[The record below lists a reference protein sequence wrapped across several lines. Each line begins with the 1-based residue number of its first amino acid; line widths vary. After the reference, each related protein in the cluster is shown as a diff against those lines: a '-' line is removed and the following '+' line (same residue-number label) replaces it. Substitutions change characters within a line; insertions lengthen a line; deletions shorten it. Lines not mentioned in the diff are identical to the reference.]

1 MASLVHSEPP
11 STLRTAMTIA
21 TDRRAGAESASF
33 RQDFLRHVTF
43 ALGESVDCLSAR
55 EAFRAVALV
64 VRDRMVAKQI
74 ATLHRY
80 RSAGAKRLYYLSL
93 EFLIGRSL
101 VSNLINL
108 GLLDDCR
115 AVLRDFG
122 FDPHDVE
129 ETEVDAALGN
139 GGLGRLA
146 ACFLDSLA
154 TLGLP
159 GFGYGIDYEYGLFRQ
174 EIRNG
179 QQVEKPD
186 TWRTFASPWELDRP
200 QDAVLIPL
208 YGRVEDNRDR
218 SGNYNPMWLDW
229 RVVIGVPRDM
239 PIPGYR
245 GRTVNYLRLF
255 SARASQEFDVGI
267 FNEGDYLKAVHEK
280 VLSETISKVLYPSDS
295 FAAGRELRLIQEY
308 FLVACAVRDIIRIY
322 QRDHTDFE
330 QLPNQVAIQ
339 LNDTH
344 PALTIA
350 ELMRVLIDENDLP
363 WEKAWAITSATCA
376 YTNHTLLPEALE
388 KWPVSLLERVLPRH
402 LQIIYE
408 INRRFLDQVSLHWPG
423 DSDRTRR

>member
-1 MASLVHSEPP
+1 MAAADLLAAVRRHIEYSLGVAPDHQAP
-11 STLRTAMTIA
+11 
-21 TDRRAGAESASF
+21 
-33 RQDFLRHVTF
+33 RQL
-43 ALGESVDCLSAR
+43 LN
-55 EAFRAVALV
+55 AVALSA
-64 VRDRMVAKQI
+64 RDRMVERMLD
-74 ATLHRY
+74 TEGCY
-80 RSAGAKRLYYLSL
+80 RRADAKRLYYLSM

-101 VSNLINL
+101 TNNLINL
-108 GLLDDCR
+108 GLLDDGKK
-115 AVLRDFG
+115 ALKEFG
-122 FDPHDVE
+122 ADYGDVE
-129 ETEVDAALGN
+129 DAEEDAALGN

-200 QDAVLIPL
+200 QDAVLIPI

-218 SGNYNPMWLDW
+218 LGNYNPMWLDW

-308 FLVACAVRDIIRIY
+308 FLVACAVRDIVRIY
-322 QRDHTDFE
+322 RRDHTDFE
-330 QLPNQVAIQ
+330 QMPNQVAIQ

-350 ELMRVLIDENDLP
+350 ELMRVLIDENNLP
-363 WEKAWAITSATCA
+363 WERAWEITTAC
-376 YTNHTLLPEALE
+376 
-388 KWPVSLLERVLPRH
+388 
-402 LQIIYE
+402 
-408 INRRFLDQVSLHWPG
+408 
-423 DSDRTRR
+423 